1 MRKRGGSKPGERRGG
16 RKRGTPNKVTS
27 EVRALAAEIVDDPIY
42 RAKLLRDFRKRR
54 VTPQVECLFW
64 YFAYGRPID
73 RIAIGG
79 PGDFDKKTEA
89 ELVAYILEA
98 AQKLKP

>member
-42 RAKLLRDFRKRR
+42 RKKLVRDFRKRK
-54 VTPQVECLFW
+54 VTPQIECLMWF
-64 YFAYGRPID
+64 YAKGRPIN
-73 RIAIGG
+73 RIEVGG
-79 PGDFDKKTEA
+79 PDDFEKMTEA
-89 ELVAYILEA
+89 ELVAYIREA
-98 AQKLKP
+98 VQKLKL